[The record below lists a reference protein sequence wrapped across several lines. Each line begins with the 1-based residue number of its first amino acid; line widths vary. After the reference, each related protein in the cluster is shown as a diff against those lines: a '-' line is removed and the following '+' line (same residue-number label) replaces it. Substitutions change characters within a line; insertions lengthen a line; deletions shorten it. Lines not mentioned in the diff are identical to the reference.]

1 MTRDGSFADQ
11 EHHGQLCAER
21 PKGEP
26 VNRRNVL
33 PVSIAAA
40 VLATVSAGTAV
51 AGHAAFSDAAGTH
64 EPGIHWLA
72 ETGVTAGCGDGKFC
86 TEDAVKRGQMATFL
100 HRFSG
105 NGDIPPVV
113 NADKVDGLDAEQL
126 RGATGAAGP
135 QGEPG
140 EPGPAGPPGP
150 AATGPS
156 LYQDGARLGL
166 LTAAFTPRFT
176 TEPFEKEFW
185 YLAES
190 GEIVNAAVYDIF
202 STAVYTTADCTGTF
216 YAADVAKD
224 LLLKEFQ
231 VPHVPEGWYRAS
243 QPNVQEA
250 LSFRTRGNAGCQQYA
265 QPTEMSMATITRIP
279 YPVFTIR

>member
-1 MTRDGSFADQ
+1 
-11 EHHGQLCAER
+11 
-21 PKGEP
+21 

-33 PVSIAAA
+33 PVCIAAA
-40 VLATVSAGTAV
+40 VLASASAGTAV

-86 TEDAVKRGQMATFL
+86 TEDAVERGQMATFL

-105 NGDIPPVV
+105 KGNIPPVV

-156 LYQDGARLGL
+156 LYQDGTRLGL
-166 LTAAFTPRFT
+166 LTAAFRPKGT
-176 TEPFEKEFW
+176 TESFEKEFW
-185 YLAES
+185 YLAVS
-190 GEIVNAAVYDIF
+190 GEIVNAAAYGFLNSV
-202 STAVYTTADCTGTF
+202 VYTTADCTGTF
-216 YAADVAKD
+216 HAADVAED
-224 LLLKEFQ
+224 ALLKEQ
-231 VPHVPEGWYRAS
+231 QLSHVPFGWYRAS
-243 QPNVQEA
+243 QPSVQEA
-250 LSFRTRGNAGCQQYA
+250 RSYRVGTAACKQYA
-265 QPTEMSMATITRIP
+265 QPTQMSMATLTRIP